1 MNITKILLMFVI
13 LISASTY
20 VSAKSL
26 IIENNER
33 LNFEDIDNLTPF
45 DLKSSNLNDEDLN
58 QIIKD
63 IVSSDLIS
71 NLDIKIDN
79 KYYYLIIDES
89 IFVNQIFINGN
100 IKLKNTDIL
109 QNILIKDKSY
119 INKNNI
125 QFDIQTINNLYST
138 IGQQDVLVSSYLE
151 KFNDNSY
158 NLIFNVSENFEKYVN
173 RIFINGNIFTS
184 NKFIKSLI
192 PIKEKKFF
200 TLLSN
205 SNFIDENKIYNSVLK
220 ISNIYKDSGFLDV
233 SVNYEIKEFKNKIS
247 LYLYIDEGARYLIDN
262 INFISKNDEI
272 NTLFKKYNNEVEL
285 LLKNNFYNSDVLYS
299 VSAKFNEQLLLNNF
313 PNLEID
319 YSYTLTNV
327 NNINIDFFLIE
338 SSPTTINKI
347 NFFGNN
353 VTKDIT
359 LRRQIYVKPGDLY
372 NSRLNKKSLNNLI
385 RRPYI
390 DNATINSSLNDDNST
405 DLNFTLTEKI
415 KSGNFKL
422 GAGYSAQGG
431 ISTAIGLSDSNFYGT
446 GNKLN
451 ADIALSD
458 KSVLFDLSYNK
469 FYFYDYPIDNFY
481 RFYNE
486 SENLKTT
493 YGYKRDSNGLEFGV
507 KIPYKYDIS
516 KDEYYRFSI
525 GYEDTNVYELTS
537 TASNSVTQNSG
548 KSKNFVINSF
558 YVKDN
563 TNDNFNP
570 TSGNFHKITVNL
582 SPSKISD
589 DDYIKISTNN
599 NYYFTLDNKS
609 NSVFI
614 LSKLGIASGLSKKI
628 KTNDSFSL
636 GGDFKGYQYSG
647 IGPRDTSLNYLGGTK
662 MYQLTVGYA
671 TPTLFDNTDTLII
684 KYFATIGSIF
694 DSEYTSAYNS
704 KTPRAS
710 IGVSMDIMTAVG
722 PLSFS
727 LAKPISKQ
735 TGDKTQTFDFSFG
748 SAF

>member
-1 MNITKILLMFVI
+1 MNITKILLTFVI
-13 LISASTY
+13 LISSSTF
-20 VSAKSL
+20 VNARSF

-33 LNFEDIDNLTPF
+33 LTFEDIDNLTSL
-45 DLKSSNLNDEDLN
+45 DLKSSNINNDDLN
-58 QIIKD
+58 QIVKD

-71 NLDIKIDN
+71 NIDIKIDN
-79 KYYYLIIDES
+79 EYYYLIIDES

-100 IKLKNTDIL
+100 IKLKDIDIL
-109 QNILIKDKSY
+109 QNISITDKSF

-125 QFDIQTINNLYST
+125 QFDKQTINNLYST
-138 IGQQDVLVSSYLE
+138 IGQHDVLVSYYFE
-151 KFNDNSY
+151 KFSDDSY
-158 NLIFNVSENFEKYVN
+158 NLIFDVSENFEKYVN
-173 RIFINGNIFTS
+173 RILINGNNFTS

-192 PIKEKKFF
+192 SIKEKKFF
-200 TLLSN
+200 TFLSN

-220 ISNIYKDSGFLDV
+220 ILNIYKDSGFLDV
-233 SVNYEIKEFKNKIS
+233 TVNYEIKEFKNKIT
-247 LYLYIDEGARYLIDN
+247 LYLYIEEGARYSINN
-262 INFISKNDEI
+262 INFISENDEI
-272 NTLFKKYNNEVEL
+272 NTLFTKYNNNFEL
-285 LLKNNFYNSDVLYS
+285 LLKNNFYNYDDLYF
-299 VSAKFNEQLLLNNF
+299 VVTKFNEQLLLNNF

-319 YSYTLTNV
+319 YSYTLNNI
-327 NNINIDFFLIE
+327 NNINIDFFLIK
-338 SSPTTINKI
+338 SSPATINRI
-347 NFFGNN
+347 NFFGNS
-353 VTKDIT
+353 VTKDLT
-359 LRRQIYVKPGDLY
+359 LRKQIYLKPGDLY
-372 NSRLNKKSLNNLI
+372 NSRLSKKSLTNLI
-385 RRPYI
+385 RKPYI
-390 DNATINSSLNDDNST
+390 DNATISTSQNDDDSM
-405 DLNFTLTEKI
+405 DLSFNLTEKI

-431 ISTAIGLSDSNFYGT
+431 IASSIGLSDSNFYGT

-451 ADIALSD
+451 ADVSLSD
-458 KSVLFDLSYNK
+458 ASTLFDLSYNK
-469 FYFYDYPIDNFY
+469 FYLYDYPIDNFY
-481 RFYNE
+481 RVYNK
-486 SENLKTT
+486 SEDLKKT

-516 KDEYYRFSI
+516 KDEYYRFSF

-548 KSKNFVINSF
+548 KSKNFVLNSS

-570 TSGNFHKITVNL
+570 TSGNFNKILVNL
-582 SPSKISD
+582 SPSEISD

-628 KTNDSFSL
+628 KTNNSFSL

-647 IGPRDTSLNYLGGTK
+647 IGPRDSSLNYLGGTK
-662 MYQLTVGYA
+662 LYQLTVGYA
-671 TPTLFDNTDTLII
+671 TPTIFDNSDTLII

-694 DSEYTSAYNS
+694 DSEYNSTYNS

-710 IGVSMDIMTAVG
+710 IGVSMDIMTAIG

-735 TGDKTQTFDFSFG
+735 TGDKTQTFDFSLG

>member
-1 MNITKILLMFVI
+1 MNITKILLTFVFF
-13 LISASTY
+13 ISAPSY
-20 VSAKSL
+20 LNAKSF

-33 LNFEDIDNLTPF
+33 LTFEDIDNLTPF
-45 DLKSSNLNDEDLN
+45 DLKSSNLNDDDLN
-58 QIIKD
+58 QIVKD

-79 KYYYLIIDES
+79 EYYYLIIDES

-100 IKLKNTDIL
+100 IKLQNADIL
-109 QNILIKDKSY
+109 QNISIKNKSY
-119 INKNNI
+119 INENNI
-125 QFDIQTINNLYST
+125 QFVSQTINNLYSSV
-138 IGQQDVLVSSYLE
+138 GQENVLVSFYLE
-151 KFNDNSY
+151 KYNEFSY
-158 NLIFNVSENFEKYVN
+158 NLVFEISENLEKYVN
-173 RIFINGNIFTS
+173 NISITGNKFIS

-192 PIKEKKFF
+192 SIKEKKFF
-200 TLLSN
+200 SFMSN
-205 SNFIDENKIYNSVLK
+205 SNFLNENKIYNTVLK
-220 ISNIYKDSGFLDV
+220 ISNIYKDTGFLDV
-233 SVNYEIKEFKNKIS
+233 SVNHEIKEFKNQIT
-247 LYLYIDEGARYLIDN
+247 LYIYIDEGVRYSINN
-262 INFISKNDEI
+262 INFSSENDAL
-272 NTLFKKYNNEVEL
+272 NTLFTKNNNNFEL
-285 LLKNNFYNSDVLYS
+285 LLKNNFYNYDDLYS
-299 VSAKFNEQLLLNNF
+299 VLTQFNEQLILNNF

-319 YSYTLTNV
+319 YSYTLAEA

-347 NFFGNN
+347 NFFGNS

-359 LRRQIYVKPGDLY
+359 LRKQIYVKPGDLY

-385 RRPYI
+385 RKPYI
-390 DNATINSSLNDDNST
+390 DNATISSSLNDDNST
-405 DLNFTLTEKI
+405 DLNFILTEKI

-431 ISTAIGLSDSNFYGT
+431 VASSIGLSDSNFYGT
-446 GNKLN
+446 GNKLS
-451 ADIALSD
+451 ADISLSD
-458 KSVLFDLSYNK
+458 KSTLFDLSYNK

-481 RFYNE
+481 RVYNE
-486 SENLKTT
+486 TEDLKNT

-570 TSGNFHKITVNL
+570 TSGNFHKIMVNL

-628 KTNDSFSL
+628 KTNDSFFL

-647 IGPRDTSLNYLGGTK
+647 IGPRDSSLNYLGGTK

-684 KYFATIGSIF
+684 KYFATIGSVF
-694 DSEYTSAYNS
+694 DSEYTSTYNS

-710 IGVSMDIMTAVG
+710 IGVSMDIMTAIG

-735 TGDKTQTFDFSFG
+735 TGDKTQTFDFSIG

>member
-1 MNITKILLMFVI
+1 MNITKILLTFVI
-13 LISASTY
+13 FISVPSY
-20 VSAKSL
+20 LCSKSF

-33 LNFEDIDNLTPF
+33 LTFKDIDNLTPF
-45 DLKSSNLNDEDLN
+45 DLKSSNLNDDDLN
-58 QIIKD
+58 QIVKD
-63 IVSSDLIS
+63 IASSDLIS

-79 KYYYLIIDES
+79 DYYYLIIDES
-89 IFVNQIFINGN
+89 IFVNEIFINGN
-100 IKLKNTDIL
+100 IKLQNADIL
-109 QNILIKDKSY
+109 QNISIKNKSY
-119 INKNNI
+119 INENNI
-125 QFDIQTINNLYST
+125 QFVSQTINNLYSSV
-138 IGQQDVLVSSYLE
+138 GQENVLVSFYLE
-151 KFNDNSY
+151 KYNEFSY
-158 NLIFNVSENFEKYVN
+158 NLVFEISENLEKYVN
-173 RIFINGNIFTS
+173 NISITGNKFIS

-192 PIKEKKFF
+192 SIKEKKFF
-200 TLLSN
+200 SFMSN
-205 SNFIDENKIYNSVLK
+205 SNFLNENKIYNTVLK
-220 ISNIYKDSGFLDV
+220 ISNIYKDSGFHDV
-233 SVNYEIKEFKNKIS
+233 SVNYEIKEFKNQIT
-247 LYLYIDEGARYLIDN
+247 LYIYIDEGVRYSINN
-262 INFISKNDEI
+262 INFISENDLL
-272 NTLFKKYNNEVEL
+272 NTLFTKNNNNFEL
-285 LLKNNFYNSDVLYS
+285 LLKNNFYNYDDLYS
-299 VSAKFNEQLLLNNF
+299 VLTQFNEQLILNNF

-319 YSYTLTNV
+319 YSYTLTEA

-338 SSPTTINKI
+338 SSPKTINKI
-347 NFFGNN
+347 NFFGNS

-359 LRRQIYVKPGDLY
+359 LRKQIYVKPGDLY

-390 DNATINSSLNDDNST
+390 DNVTINSSLNDDNST
-405 DLNFTLTEKI
+405 DLNFILTEKV

-422 GAGYSAQGG
+422 GAGYSSQGG
-431 ISTAIGLSDSNFYGT
+431 VATSIGLSDSNFYGT

-451 ADIALSD
+451 AEISLST
-458 KSVLFDLSYNK
+458 KSTLFDLSYNK

-481 RFYNE
+481 RVYNATE
-486 SENLKTT
+486 DLKNT

-525 GYEDTNVYELTS
+525 GYRDTNVYELTS

-548 KSKNFVINSF
+548 KSKNFVLNSS

-570 TSGNFHKITVNL
+570 TFGNFNKITVNL
-582 SPSKISD
+582 SPSEISD
-589 DDYIKISTNN
+589 DDYIKVSTTN

-609 NSVFI
+609 NSIFI

-628 KTNDSFSL
+628 KTNDSFFL

-647 IGPRDTSLNYLGGTK
+647 IGPRDSSLNYLGGTK

-684 KYFATIGSIF
+684 KYFATIGSVF
-694 DSEYTSAYNS
+694 DSEYTSTYNS

-710 IGVSMDIMTAVG
+710 IGVSMDIMTAIG

-727 LAKPISKQ
+727 LAKPISEQ
-735 TGDKTQTFDFSFG
+735 TGDKTQTFDFSIG
-748 SAF
+748 STF